1 MQHKH
6 FRLVAVALAALVVL
20 LCIGCFAGCGEAQLT
35 VTFDT
40 DGGSAV
46 AAQTVKEGSALS
58 APAAPTREGY
68 EFVGWY
74 LGDTAYDFSAPV
86 TGNLT
91 LTARW
96 NILSYTVEFRDTD
109 GEILGGLTV
118 DWNTPAVRPKDPE
131 KTGMDFA
138 GWYLGDTAYDFT
150 TPVTGDLTLTAHW
163 TVKQLTVNFD
173 TQGGNAVPPSTVSW
187 NTAVSAPDD
196 PIKDG
201 HTFAGW
207 YLGNTPYDFTSPVTS
222 DLTITAH
229 WTIWTYTVT
238 FLDDAGNVLKTETVD
253 WGTAATAPVPPEK
266 GEEYLFAGWDIAF
279 DCVKSD
285 LTVTGRWGLKKT
297 VTFLD
302 EDGTLL
308 GVRYVAEGNCA
319 SPLDDVPEKVGLQVA
334 GWYLAD
340 SDTPFDFSTPVT
352 ADMTLSAR
360 WETKRLT
367 VTFDT
372 TGGSDVPAETVLWE
386 QTATEPTAPT
396 REGHIFLG
404 WYLGDTVYDFSAPVT
419 ADITLTAHWQINTYT
434 VTFLDSDGTTELARE
449 TVEWNAPVTVPASI
463 QTLRGTALLGAWM
476 RNGARYNLSTG
487 VTSDIVLTAQWVDII
502 GSVGATEKDVYFNP
516 GYLEVWE
523 GLPLQLAINTKKI
536 SKGSATDIPFSYE
549 GMSLSFFSL
558 DPSVATVSSD
568 GTITPLSVGETYV
581 WAFFNHPG
589 TVTIT
594 DTDKAGTET
603 TRDVTV
609 NANTFIAAIRVKIV
623 EKPDYL
629 KAAEADPEN
638 QKITLA
644 NEVKSNFSDFSAWP
658 SGAYGSVVIAPWYG
672 NTTTVFTLTVDDN
685 IMTDFAQWIAYY
697 QEYGVPAT
705 FFAPTS
711 TFFETGVT
719 WYELADAGL
728 LAQSHSH
735 YHLSSG
741 TYSSGNLTSAQVWM
755 DFYLGQQDINN
766 AGAHTSSVIGYP
778 CGYNDPT
785 YSKLL
790 YIAGRGTYGSSNA
803 FSSINYNSI
812 ASYSGLPSS
821 FLTSFPSIVNA
832 ANGTWYCTHYHSI
845 GGSSAT
851 LPSYLALIQ
860 GYINEGKVWATTF
873 MQAAQY
879 GQERDTATVTVR
891 SADGNMIVFSV
902 TDRMNDILFDQAL
915 TIKIKVDGTWSAARA
930 YQNGHEVSARV
941 VTVGTDTYLLVDAV
955 PDRGDVTVVRTEI
968 SNLTQTDNA
977 ISFVPTDAIGT
988 QNGLPMTLRFAVD
1001 GSVWTNA
1008 YATQGTEKLTARV
1021 FAEQNKTY
1029 VEVTFFVNGGA
1040 VTVVPVTNQFDTL
1053 TTYTMTQ
1060 VYNGEVSPD
1069 PAKSITISTVAEL
1082 QMFSD
1087 YVNAN
1092 HTCEGL
1098 TFLLTADLDLTGV
1111 DFEPIGWEL
1120 IYEKSS
1126 ANYYYH
1132 PFSGTFDGQGHT
1144 ISNLTVERY
1153 MCNSALFGYTENATI
1168 QNLKV
1173 TGASI
1178 LGVKRVGGII
1188 GMMKNGT
1195 LSNCTFQGKVVN
1207 RGMDTGKNTGSYTGG
1222 LVGQLSSGV
1231 VRDCVVKA
1239 DVTAYAA
1246 SLYYGS
1252 GIASIYDTTLNRGN
1266 YTGGVIGNVA
1276 GISGGTVALID
1287 NISFEGTVTGY
1298 DVDGFGGNIVG
1309 GLVGGGTSAS
1319 LHNCSMT
1326 GVVRGNQNVG
1336 GLVGKCVSGG
1346 NNYQTFGIHN
1356 CIANGSVYGNDLVGG
1371 IVGYLGYTGRVA
1383 VKNCISNAKVYAAS
1397 GATYAGAAIGQIETA
1412 SARPGV
1418 SNVYYVA
1425 SLNPSL
1431 PAYVGYQS
1439 GSVTGTYTFTPVDSL
1454 KGTLETLNTNAAALG
1469 RQPWMESGDTIT
1481 PVHYPIYS
1489 VVFYDKDG
1497 EVMLS
1502 LTVPNGLGV
1511 DTIPEA
1517 PEILGFEFLGWSV
1530 TDLSNITQDTE
1541 VRAQYKE
1548 VSVWTVVFYEKDGTT
1563 EISRTEVN
1571 DGGSVTPPEA
1581 PYLLGW
1587 KFVSWSGADLNAITA
1602 HSSIVATYEET
1613 PVYTVTFV
1621 ERDGTTAISTQTL
1634 NKGED
1639 AIAPEAPEVDGY
1651 VFSGWS
1657 CSYTSV
1663 AENLTVVAQY
1673 AKLWTVRFLGVNDQL
1688 IGTVLVPDGT
1698 AATAPSAP
1706 GVVDGN
1712 RFMGWVEDFSKITA
1726 DTEIHARYVA
1736 VSSDPVTVTY
1746 KHYLVSNSKYIA
1758 NLETILGDE
1767 GIVFYDGTYTATFSA
1782 ATLAKWGFA
1791 TQSAVRGSSGGI
1803 GYGILWDTTKYMLD
1817 PGAHP
1822 FVISP
1827 SAVSS
1832 PKEGMDYLVLA
1843 IGLDSQVLA
1852 VPLIDRATNQSIIAV
1867 LIYWGANNSIDGTS
1881 KYFPLIFG
1889 ALAEKFPDTDTMLV
1903 SFHASTK
1910 TDSTGKASYLS
1921 ALDDTT
1927 PFAAGWS
1934 LDCLGEGSVKSTSG
1948 TATPVYT
1955 LTFAK
1960 TTYTSAVT
1968 VAPATT
1974 AGTTNVGD
1982 GMVITVEV
1990 AKKKETT

>member
-1 MQHKH
+1 MQHKKH
-6 FRLVAVALAALVVL
+6 RIFSAAVAVLVL
-20 LCIGCFAGCGEAQLT
+20 LLCVGCFAGCGEKEPVT
-35 VTFDT
+35 ITFDT
-40 DGGSAV
+40 AGGSAV
-46 AAQTVKEGSALS
+46 DALTVDWGAAIS
-58 APAAPTREGY
+58 APATPTREGY
-68 EFVGWY
+68 EFAGWYLGDAPFTFSTPVEESITLTARWNVKQFTITFDAAGGSTVSPVTVAWNTAAPAPAAPTKEGYTFTGWY
-74 LGDTAYDFSAPV
+74 LGDTPYDFSSPV
-86 TGNLT
+86 TED
-91 LTARW
+91 
-96 NILSYTVEFRDTD
+96 V
-109 GEILGGLTV
+109 
-118 DWNTPAVRPKDPE
+118 
-131 KTGMDFA
+131 
-138 GWYLGDTAYDFT
+138 
-150 TPVTGDLTLTAHW
+150 TLTAHW
-163 TVKQLTVNFD
+163 TIL
-173 TQGGNAVPPSTVSW
+173 
-187 NTAVSAPDD
+187 
-196 PIKDG
+196 
-201 HTFAGW
+201 
-207 YLGNTPYDFTSPVTS
+207 
-222 DLTITAH
+222 
-229 WTIWTYTVT
+229 TYTVT
-238 FLDDAGNVLKTETVD
+238 FVDDAGNVLKTETVD

-266 GEEYLFAGWDIAF
+266 GDAYIFAGWDIAF
-279 DCVKSD
+279 DTVKSD
-285 LTVTGRWGLKKT
+285 LTVTGRWGLKKV
-297 VTFLD
+297 VTFFD
-302 EDGTLL
+302 SDGTRL
-308 GVRYVAEGNCA
+308 GVKYVAEGNRVT
-319 SPLDDVPEKVGLQVA
+319 PLAEVPGKVGLQIE
-334 GWYLAD
+334 GWYLPD
-340 SDTPFDFSTPVT
+340 SDTPYNFSAPVT
-352 ADMTLSAR
+352 EDLSLTAR

-372 TGGSDVPAETVLWE
+372 AGGSNVPSQTVLWE
-386 QTATEPTAPT
+386 QTVTEPAAPGK
-396 REGHIFLG
+396 EGHSFLG
-404 WYLGDTVYDFSAPVT
+404 WYLGDSAYDFSTSVT

-449 TVEWNAPVTVPASI
+449 TVDWSAPIKVPSTI
-463 QTLRGTALLGAWM
+463 ETMRGTSLLGAWM
-476 RNGARYNLSTG
+476 KDGVRFDLSAG
-487 VTSDIVLTAQWVDII
+487 VKSDTTLTAQWVDII

-536 SKGSATDIPFSYE
+536 TKGSATDIPFSYE
-549 GMSLSFFSL
+549 GMSLSFFSM

-638 QKITLA
+638 QKITLS

-658 SGAYGSVVIAPWYG
+658 TGAYGSVVIAPWYG

-685 IMTDFAQWIAYY
+685 LMGDFAQWIAYY

-719 WYELADAGL
+719 WHELADAGL

-735 YHLSSG
+735 YHMASS
-741 TYSSGNLTSAQVWM
+741 TYSSGELTSAQVWM
-755 DFYLGQQDINN
+755 DFYLGQQDINSV
-766 AGAHTSSVIGYP
+766 GAATSIVIGYP

-790 YIAGRGTYGSSNA
+790 YIAGRSTYGSSNA

-812 ASYSGLPSS
+812 ASYSGLPKD
-821 FLTSFPSIVNA
+821 FLTKFPGVVEA

-860 GYINEGKVWATTF
+860 GYVNEGKVWATTF
-873 MQAAQY
+873 LQAAQY

-915 TIKIKVDGTWSAARA
+915 TIKIKVDGTWGAARA
-930 YQNGHEVSARV
+930 YQNGKEVNARV
-941 VTVGTDTYLLVDAV
+941 VTDGGNTYLLVDAV

-968 SNLTQTDNA
+968 SNLTQTGNA

-988 QNGLPMTLRFAVD
+988 QNDLPMTLRFEVD
-1001 GSVWTNA
+1001 GSLWINA
-1008 YATQGTEKLTARV
+1008 YAIQNGKKLAARV
-1021 FAEQNKTY
+1021 FTAEKKTY
-1029 VEVTFFVNGGA
+1029 VEVTFYANAGA
-1040 VTVVPVTNQFDTL
+1040 VTVVPVTDQFDAL

-1060 VYNGEVSPD
+1060 VYNGEVSPV

-1144 ISNLTVERY
+1144 ISNLTVHRT

-1168 QNLKV
+1168 KNLNV
-1173 TGASI
+1173 IGADI
-1178 LGVKRVGGII
+1178 LGVKRVGGLI
-1188 GMMKNGT
+1188 GMMKGGT
-1195 LSNCTFQGKVVN
+1195 LENCTFRGRVVN
-1207 RGMDTGKNTGSYTGG
+1207 CGIGTGKNTGSYTGG
-1222 LVGQLSSGV
+1222 LVGQLASGV
-1231 VRDCVVKA
+1231 VRNCQVKA
-1239 DVTAYAA
+1239 DIIAYAA
-1246 SLYYGS
+1246 SEYYDRGS
-1252 GIASIYDTTLNRGN
+1252 SSIFDTTLNRGN

-1276 GISGGTVALID
+1276 GISSGTIALID

-1346 NNYQTFGIHN
+1346 NNYQTFDIHN

-1397 GATYAGAAIGQIETA
+1397 GATYAGAAIGQIETG

-1439 GSVTGTYTFTPVDSL
+1439 GSLVGTYTFTPVESVTAILD
-1454 KGTLETLNTNAAALG
+1454 TLNTNAATLG
-1469 RQPWMESGDTIT
+1469 RQSWMVSGDTIT

-1497 EVMLS
+1497 EVL
-1502 LTVPNGLGV
+1502 LTLAVPNGLGV

-1517 PEILGFEFLGWSV
+1517 PEIFGFEFLGWSV

-1541 VRAQYKE
+1541 VRALYKE

-1563 EISRTEVN
+1563 EISRVQVN

-1587 KFVSWSGADLNAITA
+1587 KFVSWSGANLDAITA
-1602 HSSIVATYEET
+1602 NSSIVAIYEET

-1621 ERDGTTAISTQTL
+1621 GKDGTTPLKTQSV
-1634 NKGED
+1634 NRGDD
-1639 AIAPEAPEVDGY
+1639 ATAPEAPEVDGY

-1657 CSYTSV
+1657 CTYTGV
-1663 AENLTVVAQY
+1663 TEDLTVIAEY
-1673 AKLWTVRFLGVNDQL
+1673 LKLWIVRFYGVGGQL
-1688 IGTVLVPDGT
+1688 IGTVSVPDGT
-1698 AATAPSAP
+1698 AAVAPSVP
-1706 GVVDGN
+1706 GLIDGN
-1712 RFMGWVEDFSKITA
+1712 RFMGWKEDFSKITA
-1726 DTEIHARYVA
+1726 DTDIHAVYA
-1736 VSSDPVTVTY
+1736 PISNDPVTVTY
-1746 KHYLVSNSKYIA
+1746 KHYLTSNA
-1758 NLETILGDE
+1758 TAVAAMETLLGDE
-1767 GIVFYDGTYTATFSA
+1767 GLVFYNGAYVATFTE
-1782 ATLAKWGFA
+1782 ATLAKWGFV
-1791 TQSAVRGSSGGI
+1791 TQKAVRGSTGGI

-1817 PGAHP
+1817 SSVRPL
-1822 FVISP
+1822 VISP
-1827 SAVSS
+1827 SAAIQ
-1832 PKEGMDYLVLA
+1832 KEGMDYLVLN
-1843 IGLDSQVLA
+1843 IGLDGQVLA
-1852 VPLIDRATNQSIIAV
+1852 VPLIDRATNQSIVAV
-1867 LIYWGANNSIDGTS
+1867 LIYWGTNNSIDRTS
-1881 KYFPLIFG
+1881 KYFPLIFD
-1889 ALAEKFPDTDTMLV
+1889 ALAKQYAYADTMLV
-1903 SFHASTK
+1903 SMQAATK
-1910 TDSTGKASYLS
+1910 TSSTGKASFLA

-1934 LDCLGEGSVKSTSG
+1934 LECLGEGSTKTTSG
-1948 TATPVYT
+1948 TSNPVYT
-1955 LTFAK
+1955 LTFSK
-1960 TTYTSAVT
+1960 THTSTVK
-1968 VAPATT
+1968 VAPAAA
-1974 AGTTNVGD
+1974 AGTTKVGD

-1990 AKKKETT
+1990 DKKKETT